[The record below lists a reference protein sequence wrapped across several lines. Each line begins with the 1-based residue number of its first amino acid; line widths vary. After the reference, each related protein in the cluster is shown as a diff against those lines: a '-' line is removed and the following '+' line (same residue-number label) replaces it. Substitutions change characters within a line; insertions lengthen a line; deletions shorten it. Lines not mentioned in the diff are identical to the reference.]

1 MRCPGG
7 LISEDE
13 EYFNTGPV
21 AELTTWR
28 KISTE
33 CNEVHFLCISDTI
46 TSSLWF
52 ECSIY
57 SIIRWFYTKRNVSG
71 MSRRYRCFLLLH
83 MRRSFF
89 ADITLKFDFAEKQ
102 KLFQLFRSEQ
112 ETYLSQQ
119 ISFHETP
126 SHDSWPR

>member
-1 MRCPGG
+1 MFLWIFVADAKIIFGYNFGTPLKAIAWKVQSRMRSPGG

-46 TSSLWF
+46 TSSL
-52 ECSIY
+52 
-57 SIIRWFYTKRNVSG
+57 
-71 MSRRYRCFLLLH
+71 
-83 MRRSFF
+83 
-89 ADITLKFDFAEKQ
+89 
-102 KLFQLFRSEQ
+102 
-112 ETYLSQQ
+112 
-119 ISFHETP
+119 
-126 SHDSWPR
+126 